1 MLGNNITRT
10 YLLGASDRH
19 FYVSLCENSGCMH
32 IVYLASIAFT
42 SVTDFVDKELIQSCG
57 FIHVGSSHQ
66 VYTWVLLV
74 RFVTTLV
81 N

>member
-1 MLGNNITRT
+1 
-10 YLLGASDRH
+10 
-19 FYVSLCENSGCMH
+19 MH